1 MKTKTKNELFRENLL
16 KPKRKPTVLE
26 KIQMFGVAFQRLL
39 VVSTKNHI
47 YSFKGQ
53 KRVKEN
59 GMPTGL
65 DATGALADLVM
76 LWWDQKFIEML
87 NACNLEL
94 DLFFRFKDDGN
105 IIMDKLTDE
114 QSDIFKI
121 IDRNN
126 LKYSPEDP
134 SFTANV
140 ICELANQVDSMIS
153 FTFDTPHL
161 NENHKLP
168 ILDVKVAL
176 NE

>member
-1 MKTKTKNELFRENLL
+1 
-16 KPKRKPTVLE
+16 
-26 KIQMFGVAFQRLL
+26 
-39 VVSTKNHI
+39 
-47 YSFKGQ
+47 
-53 KRVKEN
+53 
-59 GMPTGL
+59 
-65 DATGALADLVM
+65 
-76 LWWDQKFIEML
+76 
-87 NACNLEL
+87 
-94 DLFFRFKDDGN
+94 
-105 IIMDKLTDE
+105 MDKLTDE

-176 NE
+176 NEENILEHEFYEKPTRNPRVILASSALSWSQKRTIHTL